1 MALRAVIA
9 DDEPLV
15 RTGLRRA
22 IAAVAPDIEVVGE
35 ARHGREA
42 LELVARTAPDLLFLD
57 VQMPE
62 MDGLAAARVLAPEGR
77 PGIIF
82 VTAYDQY
89 ALQAFDVHAIDYLL
103 KPFDDERL
111 ATALVRARKRL
122 SEEGDQAAAHRLL
135 SLLASLQPSAPELSH
150 FLAKVGTRTVLV
162 PVERVDWI
170 EAADNYVR
178 LHTADGVH
186 VVREALKSLEE
197 RLAARGFVRIHRS
210 VLVNLSRVGE
220 LRTLPSGDCTVR
232 LTGGGELTLSRR
244 YREAFEARVGG
255 RTSP

>member
-1 MALRAVIA
+1 MSLRAVIA

-22 IAAVAPDIEVVGE
+22 IAAVAPDVEVVGE

-42 LELVARTAPDLLFLD
+42 LEQVAATSPDLLFLD

-62 MDGLAAARVLAPEGR
+62 MDGLTAARVLAAEGR

-89 ALQAFDVHAIDYLL
+89 ALQAFEVHAIDYLL
-103 KPFDDERL
+103 KPFDEDRL

-122 SEEGDQAAAHRLL
+122 LEEGGEAAAHRLL
-135 SLLASLQPSAPELSH
+135 NLLATLQPAAAELSH
-150 FLAKVGTRTVLV
+150 FLAKVGNRTMLV
-162 PVERVDWI
+162 PVDRVDWI

-197 RLAARGFVRIHRS
+197 RLASRGFVRIHRS
-210 VLVNLSRVGE
+210 VLVNLSQVGE

-244 YREAFEARVGG
+244 YREAFEARVAGK
-255 RTSP
+255 